1 MLESAVSQC
10 VIIFDW
16 IRHTPIVYSKTNFVL
31 GSLTQFYSSC
41 KHCDNSKLFSKLSL
55 TTPYYSIKQNKVFQ
69 TSHLNP
75 CLFSTGFYTL
85 FTLYTK
91 LNSISSYN
99 YWGTWNWSE
108 GSLFFVSGNTD
119 LKHSL
124 KFLSLLLQK
133 NNYCNTHIEEKKKI
147 NKIHFKLTC
156 IFS

>member
-16 IRHTPIVYSKTNFVL
+16 IRHNPIVYSKTNFVL

-108 GSLFFVSGNTD
+108 GSLFFCQW
-119 LKHSL
+119 KHRF
-124 KFLSLLLQK
+124 KTQFKIFVIVVAKEQLLQ
-133 NNYCNTHIEEKKKI
+133 YPYRREKK
-147 NKIHFKLTC
+147 N
-156 IFS
+156 